1 MTGLR
6 FKRHVT
12 SVSKM
17 YQIGKHIAVNFSD
30 GFYIGEIIDKI
41 DDSTYRVS
49 YMSPKVVLT
58 ADSNEHKRRFWYWPS
73 KKDIFDTDVSCVLN
87 LRPVLSIA
95 TPPSTKRLFIFACH
109 NAELL
114 EVIANSVSDLM

>member
-1 MTGLR
+1 
-6 FKRHVT
+6 
-12 SVSKM
+12 M
-17 YQIGKHIAVNFSD
+17 YQIGEHIAVNFSD

-49 YMSPKVVLT
+49 HMSPKVVLT

-87 LRPVLSIA
+87 LRPVISIA